1 MSAIQATSA
10 GVKDMADGSL
20 RITFEFAP
28 RYAKEAYSLFGARGT
43 SCAVAALT
51 QAASIQAAQQE
62 AIEAAPE
69 PKTRAGQLCVM
80 ACTFCADLKFQEW
93 ADSLSDTRIED
104 EKDAKSLICAVCGI
118 KSRKELDADKYAATR
133 FHTLIREPFLAW
145 RAAQ

>member
-20 RITFEFAP
+20 RITFEFDP

-80 ACTFCADLKFQEW
+80 ACTFCADPLFWKWLERHYCTQCASEQ
-93 ADSLSDTRIED
+93 
-104 EKDAKSLICAVCGI
+104 DAKDIILHVCEI
-118 KSRKELDADKYAATR
+118 ESRKDLDSNHYAGER
-133 FHTLIREPFLAW
+133 FHREIRTHYMAW